1 MHFPF
6 VEKRQIAQFNKVVGI
21 FPEGKSC
28 TTSEAR
34 AQSHVS
40 STASST
46 YSYDTANRTEFPV
59 LTLNNTWVKSAS
71 TIWFNKA
78 VSLLCIL

>member
-6 VEKRQIAQFNKVVGI
+6 VEKRQIAQFKKVVGI
-21 FPEGKSC
+21 FPEGKSH
-28 TTSEAR
+28 TTSKPEPNHMSVPQPAAPTAMTLQTEA
-34 AQSHVS
+34 
-40 STASST
+40 
-46 YSYDTANRTEFPV
+46 EFPV